1 MFKILV
7 GEETLRDTMS
17 NIFISYEVDFISS
30 YNEFLDAS
38 YEKEYDLYILNLYY
52 YSALEEL
59 QKSNDK
65 TDVIFIDEFYNINNL
80 KKALQI
86 GDNYMV
92 KPLYLEEL
100 DIRIKYHYRKK
111 FNCINNIIIY
121 KNFYFHINSKQLFL
135 DTKKIKLSPN
145 DLKLIEL
152 FFTHIN
158 KPISKEIIFDLLEN
172 TSDGSLRVYISKL
185 NKLSVHV
192 EYDRAIRSYT
202 LKNP

>member
-7 GEETLRDTMS
+7 GEETLRHTTS
-17 NIFISYEVDFISS
+17 NIFASYEVDFISS
-30 YNEFLDAS
+30 YDEFIDAS

-59 QKSNDK
+59 QKSDDK

-80 KKALQI
+80 KKALRI

-100 DIRIKYHYRKK
+100 EIRIKYHYRKT
-111 FNCINNIIIY
+111 FNCINNIITY
-121 KNFYFHINSKQLFL
+121 NDFYFHLNSKQLFL
-135 DTKKIKLSPN
+135 KSQKIKLSPN
-145 DLKLIEL
+145 ELKLIKL

-158 KPISKEIIFDLLEN
+158 KPISKEIIFDTLEN

-185 NKLSVHV
+185 NKLSLHV
-192 EYDRAIRSYT
+192 EYDRAISSYT
-202 LKNP
+202 LKSS